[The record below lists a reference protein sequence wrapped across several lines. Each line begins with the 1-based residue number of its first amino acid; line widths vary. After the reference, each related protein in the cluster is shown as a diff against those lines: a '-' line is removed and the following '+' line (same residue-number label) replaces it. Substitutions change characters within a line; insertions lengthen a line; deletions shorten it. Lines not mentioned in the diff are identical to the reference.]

1 MQTKAYIIFA
11 YIYCV
16 EVSLKI
22 AKKRRWEEVT
32 TISTTNEIGKAICQV
47 LAEISHREKTK
58 AVEGGEYGD
67 AVVATILEEL
77 FKQAESRFS

>member
-1 MQTKAYIIFA
+1 MPR
-11 YIYCV
+11 
-16 EVSLKI
+16 
-22 AKKRRWEEVT
+22 KKVREVT
-32 TISTTNEIGKAICQV
+32 TISNPNDVGKAICQV

-58 AVEGGEYGD
+58 AVESGEYGD